1 MKPGNSFPR
10 AYDDKGLGTGKFGG
24 QIFFIASQEVEPFAF
39 HVNLGYIRNEND
51 ADERENIWHASVAA
65 AWEIVKDLSLVA
77 NIGVERNPDG
87 EADDDPAFLI
97 ADYYSIAENLDIDL
111 GVKYGL
117 TDSEADISALA
128 GLAFRF

>member
-1 MKPGNSFPR
+1 M
-10 AYDDKGLGTGKFGG
+10 
-24 QIFFIASQEVEPFAF
+24 EPFAF

-97 ADYYSIAENLDIDL
+97 GGIIYSIAENLDIDL